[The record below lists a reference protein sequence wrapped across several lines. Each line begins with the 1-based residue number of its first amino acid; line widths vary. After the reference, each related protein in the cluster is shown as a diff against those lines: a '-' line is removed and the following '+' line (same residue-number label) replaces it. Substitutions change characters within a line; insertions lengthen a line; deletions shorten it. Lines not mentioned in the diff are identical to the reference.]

1 MFYADNL
8 RMSSL
13 VSLCAGR
20 SACLHPDGRRAAAA
34 YRISGGFTILEA
46 VISLAILALF
56 GLGSTVT
63 LNLFDNRAARN
74 RNAEA
79 ARAVVN
85 DYIDYLLNDSTS
97 APAATGNGT
106 DLDGD
111 GVPDGVV
118 CTSISGRSIPNATNA
133 NGVIPLVV
141 TRAASPTSVVNGTL
155 YWRVQAV
162 GTAYG
167 LTSNTNLMQVNFM
180 LVYVYHG
187 QTFYYKALTFKA
199 ATT

>member
-1 MFYADNL
+1 MYSFASLGRTKFAHRQPNGWDNL
-8 RMSSL
+8 RT
-13 VSLCAGR
+13 GR
-20 SACLHPDGRRAAAA
+20 SRR
-34 YRISGGFTILEA
+34 GFTILEA
-46 VISLAILALF
+46 VIALTILALF
-56 GLGSTVT
+56 GLGSTVA

-85 DYIDYLLNDSTS
+85 DYVDYLLDLNTS
-97 APAATGNGT
+97 APVATGDGT

-118 CTSISGRSIPNATNA
+118 CTIGGRYAPNSLNS
-133 NGVIPLVV
+133 NGVVPLIV
-141 TRAASPTSVVNGTL
+141 TRTQSPASVVYGTL

-167 LTSNTNLMQVNFM
+167 LASNTDLMQVNFT
-180 LVYVYHG
+180 LAYVYRG
-187 QTFYYKALTFKA
+187 QTFFYKTLTFKA
-199 ATT
+199 PTT

>member
-1 MFYADNL
+1 MFFAFPLGAD
-8 RMSSL
+8 RTACQSVDGHRSL
-13 VSLCAGR
+13 SVSR
-20 SACLHPDGRRAAAA
+20 GRR
-34 YRISGGFTILEA
+34 GFTVLEA

-56 GLGSTVT
+56 GLSSTVT
-63 LNLFDNRAARN
+63 LNLFDTRAARN

-79 ARAVVN
+79 ARAVMN

-97 APAATGNGT
+97 APAVTSNGT

-111 GVPDGVV
+111 GVPDGVI
-118 CTSISGRSIPNATNA
+118 CTTISGRSIPNSANA
-133 NGVIPLVV
+133 NGVVPLIV
-141 TRAASPTSVVNGTL
+141 TRTASPLSVVNGTL

-167 LTSNTNLMQVNFM
+167 MTSNTDLMQVNFM
-180 LVYVYHG
+180 LVYVYRG

-199 ATT
+199 STT